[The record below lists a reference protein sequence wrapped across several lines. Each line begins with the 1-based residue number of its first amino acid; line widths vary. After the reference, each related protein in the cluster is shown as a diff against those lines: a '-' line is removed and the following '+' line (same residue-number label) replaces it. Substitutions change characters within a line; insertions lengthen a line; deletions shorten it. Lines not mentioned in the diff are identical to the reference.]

1 MCKELVGNRELKQ
14 TLDFHYKQM
23 TSLELGEQ
31 SGSRLDATG
40 PETKDSGQNLFFLFP
55 KFFFEYFISRCFLL
69 WHFSF
74 FLFVFCSK
82 SFSFL
87 V

>member
-23 TSLELGEQ
+23 TSLKLGEQ

-40 PETKDSGQNLFFLFP
+40 PETKDSGQNLFF
-55 KFFFEYFISRCFLL
+55 FFF
-69 WHFSF
+69 
-74 FLFVFCSK
+74 
-82 SFSFL
+82 
-87 V
+87 